1 MQYVYVLNKHGEPL
15 MPCSPRKARLLLK
28 QKKAC
33 VIKRTPFTVKLL
45 HGSAGYKQPVTL
57 GVDAGSKH
65 IGISATT
72 EKHELY
78 RERSWTVLLFLTV
91 YLTKNCGY

>member
-33 VIKRTPFTVKLL
+33 VVKRTPFTIKLL
-45 HGSAGYKQPVTL
+45 YG
-57 GVDAGSKH
+57 
-65 IGISATT
+65 
-72 EKHELY
+72 
-78 RERSWTVLLFLTV
+78 SWTVLLFLTV
-91 YLTKNCGY
+91 YLTKSCGY